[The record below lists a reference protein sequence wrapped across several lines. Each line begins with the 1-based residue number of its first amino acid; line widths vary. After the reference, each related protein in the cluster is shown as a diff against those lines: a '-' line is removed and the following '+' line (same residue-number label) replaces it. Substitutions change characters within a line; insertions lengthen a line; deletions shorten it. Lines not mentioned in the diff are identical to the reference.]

1 MDVLPGAEVYLKQPS
16 RYGLDTSA
24 KQAPTFAQVAEAVR
38 LQGETAMG
46 FVLPDGTVISAP
58 HAKHQ
63 QPLALGDRII
73 VLADKA

>member
-1 MDVLPGAEVYLKQPS
+1 MIVVPGAEVYLKQPS

-24 KQAPTFAQVAEAVR
+24 KQGPTFAQVAEAVR

-46 FVLPDGTVISAP
+46 FVLQDGTVISAP
-58 HAKHQ
+58 HAKHLQ
-63 QPLALGDRII
+63 RLGLGDQII